1 MTWYLLVLKKYAV
14 FSGRSSRKE
23 FWYFSLIS
31 FLIAIVLV
39 VADVMAG
46 TFDAETGI
54 GLLGGIYAIAVL
66 IPIIAVSVRRLHDT
80 DRSGWWLLIAF
91 IPLIGA
97 IVIIVFWA
105 QDSQP
110 GENQYGSNPK
120 DAAV

>member
-1 MTWYLLVLKKYAV
+1 MLWYLLVLKKYAV

-31 FLIAIVLV
+31 FLISIVLA

-46 TFDAETGI
+46 TFDAETGF
-54 GLLGGIYAIAVL
+54 GLLLGIYTIAVL
-66 IPIIAVSVRRLHDT
+66 IPGIAVSVRRLHNT
-80 DRSGWWLLIAF
+80 DRSGWLFLIGL
-91 IPLIGA
+91 IPLIGG
-97 IVIIVFWA
+97 IILIVFWA